1 MCPTESSAPSPQ
13 RKLILTVPFVGYRT
27 DELFFNGSPA
37 VEPKLYAS
45 PLNSNDYCKIPQERR
60 S

>member
-1 MCPTESSAPSPQ
+1 M
-13 RKLILTVPFVGYRT
+13 TVPFVGYRT
-27 DELFFNGSPA
+27 DELFFNGLPA

-45 PLNSNDYCKIPQERR
+45 PLNSNDYCKILHGRR